1 MSLADGEDVQKTT
14 VMRSLR
20 VYSTA
25 FRRAHADSIWWRV
38 YLFSDT
44 LVIWSVNGIQ
54 PTVLKEHNYDALPIA
69 LALTLLITLP
79 VSAESVTPREGW
91 RVIQT
96 EQSYS
101 ALLEA
106 VRRAVTEEDMAV
118 VTDIGPTE
126 TAAQRGETIPGNRVL
141 GVFRN
146 DFAVRAIRASV
157 PAMIEAPIR
166 FYVTEGEDGTATLS
180 WKKPSHVFSPYLE
193 SGGAELKVVAEELDR
208 IFEAIGSTAT
218 EK

>member
-1 MSLADGEDVQKTT
+1 M
-14 VMRSLR
+14 MR
-20 VYSTA
+20 
-25 FRRAHADSIWWRV
+25 F
-38 YLFSDT
+38 
-44 LVIWSVNGIQ
+44 
-54 PTVLKEHNYDALPIA
+54 PIA

>member
-1 MSLADGEDVQKTT
+1 M
-14 VMRSLR
+14 MRF
-20 VYSTA
+20 T
-25 FRRAHADSIWWRV
+25 
-38 YLFSDT
+38 
-44 LVIWSVNGIQ
+44 
-54 PTVLKEHNYDALPIA
+54 IA
-69 LALTLLITLP
+69 LALTLLITLQ
-79 VSAESVTPREGW
+79 VSAESVTSREGW

-101 ALLEA
+101 ALLDA
-106 VRRAVTEEDMAV
+106 VRRAVSEEDMAV
-118 VTDIGPTE
+118 VTDVGPTE

-157 PAMIEAPIR
+157 SAMIEAPIR
-166 FYVTEGEDGTATLS
+166 FYVTEDEDGTATLS
-180 WKKPSHVFSPYLE
+180 WKKPSHVFAPYLE